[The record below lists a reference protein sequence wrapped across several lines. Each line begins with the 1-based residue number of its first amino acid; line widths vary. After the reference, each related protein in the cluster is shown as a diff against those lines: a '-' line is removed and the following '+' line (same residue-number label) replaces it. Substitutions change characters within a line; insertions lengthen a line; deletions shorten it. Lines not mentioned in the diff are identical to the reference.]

1 MKRTILY
8 ALAGCLALVSCN
20 DFLDRKPLDKITPEV
35 YFSTA
40 EQLGTYAVTCYDFQI
55 NEKDGYGLGMFKID
69 NNTDVQASTEGNEG
83 RWVPGIQKVSDGDG
97 AWNFNKIYKINYFL
111 DHTLPKYKAGNISG
125 STPDIEHYIGEM
137 YMLRARE
144 YFTKLKTFGDFPIL
158 RNTLLISDKEALIKA
173 NERRPMNEVGRFI
186 LSDLDSAIVMMKRP
200 ASDGAKRNRLNRE
213 SALLFK
219 SRVALYV
226 GSWLK
231 NFKGTAFVP
240 GGTGWLGASKSYN
253 AGFNINI
260 DTEIDFFL
268 SQSMESSK
276 EIADNFPLVQNT
288 QTEYYLGNN
297 PYVLMYTDKD
307 LSVYPEILFWCAS
320 DLNGG
325 RTGYGFAHSKGGSG
339 SGYTKDYVNSFL
351 MKDGSPIYASA
362 SYAGD
367 EDLNLVKKDRDNRLV
382 QFLKIK
388 DEVLSV
394 KSDGTFALLPAPVI
408 LTTAEYKSA
417 TGYDI
422 KKGLTMAVND
432 KTGPVQESGIIEY
445 RAAEAYLN
453 YIEASFLKNGNID
466 ASADQY
472 WKAIRKR
479 AGVDPDYT
487 KTIQLTDMSKESHL
501 LSAYTASKLVDA
513 TLYNI
518 RRERACELM
527 SEGFRW
533 DDLRRWRSMDQL
545 INQKYIVE
553 GFKLWGTMQKWYT
566 DESGNSLLLYVG
578 DATGSKEGNVSS
590 PTNSSYLR
598 PYQIVKNNNNLYNG
612 YSWMAANYLSP
623 IGMSQ
628 FNITAVGTD
637 GHIDYN
643 LSPLYQ
649 NPGWSL
655 EAGSSASAVTG
666 F

>member
-8 ALAGCLALVSCN
+8 ALAGLTSFVSCN

-35 YFSTA
+35 YFSTS
-40 EQLGTYAVTCYDFQI
+40 EQLGTYAVSCYDFEI
-55 NEKDGYGLGMFKID
+55 NTKDGYGLGMFKID
-69 NNTDVQASTEGNEG
+69 NNTDVQIATEGDMK

-97 AWNFNKIYKINYFL
+97 GWNFEKIYKINYFF
-111 DHTLPKYKAGNISG
+111 DHTIPKYKEGTISG
-125 STPDIEHYIGEM
+125 SMPDINHYIGEM

-144 YFTKLKTFGDFPIL
+144 YYAKLKAFGDFPIIK
-158 RNTLLISDKEALIKA
+158 NNILISDREALIKA

-186 LSDLDSAIVMMKRP
+186 LNDLDSAVIMMALP
-200 ASDGAKRNRLNRE
+200 ASDGGKRNRLNKE

-219 SRVALYV
+219 SRVALYI

-231 NFKGTAFVP
+231 YFKGTAFVP
-240 GGTGWLGASKSYN
+240 GGSEWPGASKTYN
-253 AGFNINI
+253 ANFNINI
-260 DTEIDFFL
+260 DAEIDFFL
-268 SQSMESSK
+268 SESMKAAK
-276 EIADNFPLVQNT
+276 EIADNIALVENT
-288 QTEYYLGNN
+288 QTDYHLSNN

-307 LSVYPEILFWCAS
+307 LSIYPEVLFWCAS
-320 DLNGG
+320 DLNGE
-325 RTGYGFAHSKGGSG
+325 RTGYGYAHSKGGSG

-351 MKDGSPIYASA
+351 MKDGSPIYAS
-362 SYAGD
+362 SDYAGD
-367 EDLNLVKKDRDNRLV
+367 ENLINVKKNRDNRLV

-394 KSDGTFALLPAPVI
+394 KSDGTYALLPAPVI
-408 LTTAEYKSA
+408 LTTAEYKSS

-422 KKGLTMAVND
+422 KKGLTMAVDD

-453 YIEASFLKNGNID
+453 YIEASYLKNGNID

-472 WKAIRKR
+472 WRAIRER
-479 AGVDPDYT
+479 AGVNPDYRR
-487 KTIQLTDMSKESHL
+487 TIQMTDMSKESHL
-501 LSAYTASKLVDA
+501 LSAYTAGNLIDP
-513 TLYNI
+513 TLFNI

-545 INQKYIVE
+545 IGQQYMVE
-553 GFKLWGTMQKWYT
+553 GFKLWGEMQKWYT
-566 DESGNSLLLYVG
+566 DEAGKSLLLYVD
-578 DATGSKEGNVSS
+578 DAVGTKDGNVSS
-590 PTNSSYLR
+590 PNNSLYLR

-612 YSWMAANYLSP
+612 YSWTAANYLTP

-628 FNITAVGTD
+628 FNITSVADNG
-637 GHIDYN
+637 GIDYS

-649 NPGWSL
+649 NPGWSM
-655 EAGSSASAVTG
+655 EAGSSALAVNG